1 MFPVCV
7 LHEEITM
14 AACKASENDFA
25 FTGLTGDLSALT
37 LLVFPAAAV
46 IFIVTVDE

>member
-7 LHEEITM
+7 LHDEITM
-14 AACKASENDFA
+14 KTCNVGENAGFIES
-25 FTGLTGDLSALT
+25 LSALT

-46 IFIVTVDE
+46 IFIVTVYE